1 MILSEKY
8 KARLK
13 KLAGI
18 LSEETIK
25 INEPGDITIDFSKS
39 DERVSYNDDLMI
51 QAIKEGREV
60 GMLYRGDKMKAKSG
74 KYRLVYPVA
83 LGTTTAGNK
92 AVRVI
97 HKIGQSESEAEKT
110 GSRSAEAKNVWR
122 LLKTKNILG
131 MWFTGNYFQAPIS
144 GYNPNDKGLI
154 NIVSSA
160 NFNDIKRFQEELISQ
175 QEMEGE
181 RTSRITRFKERG
193 ERDLEQPIQ
202 NPQTRIS
209 GEDFIEPSPPDETDN

>member
-8 KARLK
+8 KTRLK

-18 LSEETIK
+18 LSEETIQ
-25 INEPGDITIDFSKS
+25 INKPGDTTIDFSKS
-39 DERVSYNDDLMI
+39 DERVSYNDEMMI
-51 QAIKEGREV
+51 QAIQEGREV

-97 HKIGQSESEAEKT
+97 HKVGQSESEAEKT
-110 GSRSAEAKNVWR
+110 GIRSAGAKSVWR

-131 MWFTGNYFQAPIS
+131 MWFTGNYFQAPLS

-181 RTSRITRFKERG
+181 EASKITRFKERG

-209 GEDFIEPSPPDETDN
+209 GEDFVEPSPPDETDN

>member
-18 LSEETIK
+18 LSEETIQ
-25 INEPGDITIDFSKS
+25 INKPGDTTVDFSKS
-39 DERVSYNDDLMI
+39 DERVRYNDEMMI
-51 QAIKEGREV
+51 QAIQEGREV
-60 GMLYRGDKMKAKSG
+60 GILYRGDKMRTRSG

-83 LGTTTAGNK
+83 LGTTTAGNN

-110 GSRSAEAKNVWR
+110 GNRSAEAKNVWR

-131 MWFTGNYFQAPIS
+131 MWFTGNYFQAPLS

-160 NFNDIKRFQEELISQ
+160 NFDEIKRFQEELIKQ
-175 QEMEGE
+175 QEKEGE
-181 RTSRITRFKERG
+181 RTSKITRFKERG

-209 GEDFIEPSPPDETDN
+209 GEDFVEPSPPDETDN

>member
-1 MILSEKY
+1 LILSEKY

-18 LSEETIK
+18 LSEETIQ
-25 INEPGDITIDFSKS
+25 INKPGDTTIDFSKS
-39 DERVSYNDDLMI
+39 DERVSYNEEMMI
-51 QAIKEGREV
+51 QAIQEGREV

-74 KYRLVYPVA
+74 KYRLVYPVT

-97 HKIGQSESEAEKT
+97 HKVGQSESEAEKT
-110 GSRSAEAKNVWR
+110 NNRSAEAKNVWR

-131 MWFTGNYFQAPIS
+131 MWFTGNYFQAPLS

-160 NFNDIKRFQEELISQ
+160 NFDNIKRFQEELISQ

-193 ERDLEQPIQ
+193 ERDMEQPIQ

-209 GEDFIEPSPPDETDN
+209 GEDFVEPSPPDENDN

>member
-97 HKIGQSESEAEKT
+97 HKTGQSETEAEKT
-110 GSRSAEAKNVWR
+110 GNRSAEAKNVWR

>member
-18 LSEETIK
+18 LSEEKIQ
-25 INEPGDITIDFSKS
+25 INEPGDTTIDFSKS
-39 DERVSYNDDLMI
+39 NERVKYNDEMMI

-83 LGTTTAGNK
+83 LGTTMAGNK

-97 HKIGQSESEAEKT
+97 HKIGQSETEAEKT
-110 GSRSAEAKNVWR
+110 GIRSAEAKNVWR

-160 NFNDIKRFQEELISQ
+160 DFDEIKRFQEELIAQ
-175 QEMEGE
+175 QEKEGE
-181 RTSRITRFKERG
+181 RASKITRFKERG

-202 NPQTRIS
+202 NPQTRIGS
-209 GEDFIEPSPPDETDN
+209 EDFVEPSPPDESED

>member
-1 MILSEKY
+1 LILSEKY

>member
-18 LSEETIK
+18 LSEEK
-25 INEPGDITIDFSKS
+25 IQINKPGDTTIDFSKS
-39 DERVSYNDDLMI
+39 DERVSYNDEMMI
-51 QAIKEGREV
+51 QAIQEGREV
-60 GMLYRGDKMKAKSG
+60 GMLYRGDKMKARSG
-74 KYRLVYPVA
+74 KYRLVYPVT

-97 HKIGQSESEAEKT
+97 HKVGQSESEAEKT
-110 GSRSAEAKNVWR
+110 GNRSAEAKNVWR
-122 LLKTKNILG
+122 LLKTENILG

-160 NFNDIKRFQEELISQ
+160 DFNQIKKFQEELIAQ
-175 QEMEGE
+175 QEKEGE
-181 RTSRITRFKERG
+181 RTSKITRFKERG

-202 NPQTRIS
+202 NPETRIS
-209 GEDFIEPSPPDETDN
+209 GEDFVEPSPPEGFED